1 MADNEL
7 PRKADFVGRVVSDAN
22 HPPETR
28 MLTGWLGD
36 AGEEGYTRLYTDA
49 ELSNYA
55 DIPVD
60 AILYTEPIRDVQPA
74 GGVFVWVKRD
84 AALKQGGSAAARA
97 SRFLQGQ
104 VQQDYA
110 SLANTPE
117 KAGLRCATE
126 VPCGEPTGF
135 TGQCTNQPEIGGAWP
150 CLTAAPVCYEV
161 TGFTGQ
167 CTHQPWPNPTR
178 YIGCTILHCPTHDLT
193 HIPHICNIVA
203 SGLPGCGGVELPR
216 GGTDEKAAA
225 AGGAAAQLPETQLP
239 GCGYTKNWGL
249 CETQLL
255 GCGFTKQWGHQCPT
269 LMPGCGQ
276 TNDCPTTMPG
286 CGLSRNPICTDLPGC
301 GWTKQ
306 WGLCNPTQP
315 PKCQVSVANPCMTQT
330 EMPTRCGPCGDDLAR
345 RAFGA
350 GMQFGPAGLRAVVPG
365 AIPNTQFDGCNTIV
379 VAVCPSAVDACPSK
393 LCFTEPP
400 TALCTQVPQGNC
412 PTIPELCPTKAPAFC
427 PPTTIPDLCP
437 CTTPPEKCPTGC
449 GVDCQTPQ
457 PICTQCNCTQAGPQC
472 PPPPTI
478 GIICPTMPVVCPD
491 TVQCPPTQFGPQCPQ
506 TVVPPCGDTNAQ
518 LDCTFFVCPTGPQQC
533 PSVQQVCPNTIVAI
547 CQTIDARGLRA
558 APAAQPLTSGPALC
572 TQLGPQCPTQAAQCT
587 FFGPGCPPTP
597 ATVCTQSA
605 PGCPTYPNGDCT
617 FFGGCMTVAQIGAA
631 GPVTVCTQSGPQCPT
646 QRPACTCFGPACPPT
661 PGIICTQ
668 SGPQCPTHQWPCTQ
682 QGPQCPPTP
691 ATVCTQLGCP
701 SPGFE
706 CTMFCTQTSP
716 QCAQQAAQPA
726 AIAAGRALGGVH
738 PTLLTLPVWHCNAPT
753 PATRCFIC
761 PPHSPLPWQCPPSPW
776 CPPMTQTFLCGGGG
790 PSAVDACPTRI
801 CG

>member
-1 MADNEL
+1 MAGNDTT
-7 PRKADFVGRVVSDAN
+7 RKADFVGRVVTDAN
-22 HPPETR
+22 NPPETR

-49 ELSNYA
+49 ELSNYV
-55 DIPVD
+55 DIPGD

-110 SLANTPE
+110 SIANTPE
-117 KAGLRCATE
+117 KAGLRCVTQ

-150 CLTAAPVCYEV
+150 CITAAPVCYEV
-161 TGFTGQ
+161 TGFTGK
-167 CTHQPWPNPTR
+167 CTHQPWPNPTH

-203 SGLPGCGGVELPR
+203 TGLPGCPGVELPQ
-216 GGTDEKAAA
+216 GGGSEKAAA
-225 AGGAAAQLPETQLP
+225 AEGAAAQLPETQLP
-239 GCGYTKNWGL
+239 GCGYTKSWGL

-255 GCGFTKQWGHQCPT
+255 GCGFTKTWGNQCPT

-276 TNDCPTTMPG
+276 TNDCPTTMLG
-286 CGLSRNPICTDLPGC
+286 CGLSRNPICTDVPGC

-315 PKCQVSVANPCMTQT
+315 PKCQVSVANPCIPQT

-365 AIPNTQFDGCNTIV
+365 AIPNTQIHGCTIV

-400 TALCTQVPQGNC
+400 TALCTKIPQAHC
-412 PTIPELCPTKAPAFC
+412 PTIPELCPTMDPVFC

-437 CTTPPEKCPTGC
+437 CTIPPEKCPTGC

-457 PICTQCNCTQAGPQC
+457 PNCTQCNCATKQQECTQAGTFCTLYVGC
-472 PPPPTI
+472 P
-478 GIICPTMPVVCPD
+478 GFSQ
-491 TVQCPPTQFGPQCPQ
+491 QCPPTPAGPVCN
-506 TVVPPCGDTNAQ
+506 TNAQ
-518 LDCTFFVCPTGPQQC
+518 LDCTFGCTMVGTGCTTSPLCIEHLTSDPACMQTGNAAAAFGGARAIGPIGPTGYQ
-533 PSVQQVCPNTIVAI
+533 
-547 CQTIDARGLRA
+547 G
-558 APAAQPLTSGPALC
+558 C
-572 TQLGPQCPTQAAQCT
+572 TQFGVQCPTQPNGDCT
-587 FFGPGCPPTP
+587 FFGNCPTHQKMCTHFGPGCPPTP
-597 ATVCTQSA
+597 ATVCTQSG

-617 FFGGCMTVAQIGAA
+617 FFGN
-631 GPVTVCTQSGPQCPT
+631 
-646 QRPACTCFGPACPPT
+646 
-661 PGIICTQ
+661 
-668 SGPQCPTHQWPCTQ
+668 CPTHQKACTHF
-682 QGPQCPPTP
+682 GSGCPPTP
-691 ATVCTQLGCP
+691 ATVCTQSGPGCPTYPNGDCTFFGNCPTHQKACTNAGPGCPTPATVCTQVGCP

-726 AIAAGRALGGVH
+726 AIAAGQGLGGVH

-761 PPHSPLPWQCPPSPW
+761 PPISAACQINTFTPCTSYRCMAHLWPLW
-776 CPPMTQTFLCGGGG
+776 
-790 PSAVDACPTRI
+790 RE
-801 CG
+801 